1 MIFSVLDDDKNLNG
15 QVNFKMIENIKYG
28 NLENAL
34 ELQKLT
40 DEYVILDDTKYDT
53 LDCTNGTPEEIARK
67 VLEWLRK
74 QSLKM

>member
-34 ELQKLT
+34 ELQ
-40 DEYVILDDTKYDT
+40 
-53 LDCTNGTPEEIARK
+53 N
-67 VLEWLRK
+67 
-74 QSLKM
+74 

>member
-1 MIFSVLDDDKNLNG
+1 
-15 QVNFKMIENIKYG
+15 MIENIKYG

-74 QSLKM
+74 

>member
-53 LDCTNGTPEEIARK
+53 LDCTNGTPAEIARK

-74 QSLKM
+74 

>member
-40 DEYVILDDTKYDT
+40 DEYVILDDTEYDT

-74 QSLKM
+74 